1 MYSRMYA
8 TVEAKILSIPMTH
21 VPLLHDLPQEVT
33 VEYVE
38 RLYYDAL
45 EGAPQVVSELLGLI
59 EKFPDCPVFKNYL
72 FKVYSLQNQKRQ
84 ARKVQEQILEQHP
97 DYLFGKISAAFTAVL
112 AGDYEK
118 AKKYLGANLDIQ
130 TLCPERTVFHVSEV
144 CKFYALAASIYAH
157 MGDIIV
163 AEGLLSALIKLDAEE
178 DSIDFVKAEIVRSNS
193 ANFFKFLKK
202 KQRDKIEVVVPD
214 YSRQITATER
224 PRFDCPE
231 VAALYD
237 YDLTIPEDVM
247 MEVLHLPREVLVA
260 DLIRVLEDAIE
271 RSPYF
276 LEVGPVDE
284 ETCFPIHAIHFLGE
298 LTASEALD
306 TVLRFMSL
314 HPDVLDY
321 WMGDFFYPEPLSL
334 ICRGRFGQLKEWMKL
349 PGISVLGKNQIT
361 AAVKHLGLNEPEH
374 RADVLD
380 FYQEVLEFYLTCF
393 RKDNIIDTSLISFM
407 VGELMA
413 LRAVELQPL
422 IERLWEKGYIMP
434 FVVGDLKAILE
445 ELVSPPDE
453 DELQPRRDIVA
464 QYDDFMDI
472 MDSDSIPYLPDLF
485 TSATAGYV
493 PEIPV
498 VQQVRNVVDQP
509 GRNDICLCG
518 SGKKYKKCCMPK

>member
-1 MYSRMYA
+1 
-8 TVEAKILSIPMTH
+8 
-21 VPLLHDLPQEVT
+21 
-33 VEYVE
+33 
-38 RLYYDAL
+38 
-45 EGAPQVVSELLGLI
+45 
-59 EKFPDCPVFKNYL
+59 
-72 FKVYSLQNQKRQ
+72 
-84 ARKVQEQILEQHP
+84 
-97 DYLFGKISAAFTAVL
+97 L
-112 AGDYEK
+112 A
-118 AKKYLGANLDIQ
+118 
-130 TLCPERTVFHVSEV
+130 
-144 CKFYALAASIYAH
+144 
-157 MGDIIV
+157 
-163 AEGLLSALIKLDAEE
+163 
-178 DSIDFVKAEIVRSNS
+178 
-193 ANFFKFLKK
+193 
-202 KQRDKIEVVVPD
+202 
-214 YSRQITATER
+214 
-224 PRFDCPE
+224 
-231 VAALYD
+231 
-237 YDLTIPEDVM
+237 
-247 MEVLHLPREVLVA
+247 
-260 DLIRVLEDAIE
+260 
-271 RSPYF
+271 
-276 LEVGPVDE
+276 
-284 ETCFPIHAIHFLGE
+284 
-298 LTASEALD
+298 
-306 TVLRFMSL
+306 
-314 HPDVLDY
+314 
-321 WMGDFFYPEPLSL
+321 L

-498 VQQVRNVVDQP
+498 VQQVRNVVDLP